1 MLLGADESL
10 RASLCVV
17 VGTLVLRCREVVI
30 QAEFEAQ
37 HEVLCHWPAHVADLS
52 TFQTIWNIASAGVY

>member
-1 MLLGADESL
+1 
-10 RASLCVV
+10 V

-37 HEVLCHWPAHVADLS
+37 HEVLCHWPAHVAALS
-52 TFQTIWNIASAGVY
+52 TFQTIWNIASARVY